1 MSDGFK
7 WGMHAQQNGH
17 VVPAAGVPLVA
28 AYVAFDAPHAG
39 CSNSMSAPP
48 AGPSRVTDLRV
59 VAHGDG
65 MVAGRRPKDSGRP
78 RGRSSRGRP
87 VVALAKPCHSSK

>member
-1 MSDGFK
+1 VVSAPALMG
-7 WGMHAQQNGH
+7 HACSTKRSRRTGR
-17 VVPAAGVPLVA
+17 PPVA
-28 AYVAFDAPHAG
+28 AYVAFDAPDMQLLEQYERTTG
-39 CSNSMSAPP
+39 RDFPRDRS
-48 AGPSRVTDLRV
+48 GG